1 MVLTP
6 ELLLRRAGGRAGS
19 DPLPVNFRW
28 RSPWGRLVGSQPRRR
43 RRGGLAVVAMAPVGR
58 RAAGKSHEGARIG
71 GDVGSSYCPSRR
83 VWFWRWIVRLETRSQ
98 R

>member
-6 ELLLRRAGGRAGS
+6 ELLLRRAAGGQRSTARQ
-19 DPLPVNFRW
+19 LPMAQPMGPASRF
-28 RSPWGRLVGSQPRRR
+28 PAKKAAAGRLGGSCN
-43 RRGGLAVVAMAPVGR
+43 AMAPVGR